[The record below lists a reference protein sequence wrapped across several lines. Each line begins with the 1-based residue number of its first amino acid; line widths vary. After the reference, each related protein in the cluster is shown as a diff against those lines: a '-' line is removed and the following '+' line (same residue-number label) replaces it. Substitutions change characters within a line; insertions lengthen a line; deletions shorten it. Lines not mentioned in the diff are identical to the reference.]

1 MGVRYSFDN
10 FSTKGHGVIEYADP
24 HYYEDGQKPKRRTK
38 SKSKFA
44 TRWPG
49 PAPMKFKT
57 SKSKAESKLLLNQ
70 QAQKIFKKRYPG
82 QKPQKGQ
89 IKEIMRELQAKP
101 QKQNSKKLKTNSIPS
116 PKVKKPNSKQKIDEL
131 ALSVFKRRF
140 PGQKPQPGQLDQIRQ
155 EVINA
160 RNKLGL

>member
-1 MGVRYSFDN
+1 MGVRYSFDD

-57 SKSKAESKLLLNQ
+57 SKSKAESKLLAQ
-70 QAQKIFKKRYPG
+70 AEAQKIFKRRYPG
-82 QKPQKGQ
+82 QKPKKGQ
-89 IKEIMRELQAKP
+89 IKEIMRELQAKS
-101 QKQNSKKLKTNSIPS
+101 QKQKVKKTKTGSITS
-116 PKVKKPNSKQKIDEL
+116 AKVKKPNPNQKIDEL
-131 ALSVFKRRF
+131 ALAVFKRRY
-140 PGQKPQPGQLDQIRQ
+140 PGQQPQAGQIQ
-155 EVINA
+155 EIKQEIINA
-160 RNKLGL
+160 RSKLGV

>member
-1 MGVRYSFDN
+1 MGVRYSFDD

-24 HYYEDGQKPKRRTK
+24 HYYEDGQKPKRRPK

-70 QAQKIFKKRYPG
+70 QAQKIFKQRYPG

-101 QKQNSKKLKTNSIPS
+101 QKQKVKKSKTNNVPN
-116 PKVKKPNSKQKIDEL
+116 PKVKKPNPSQKIDEL
-131 ALSVFKRRF
+131 ALAIFKRRY
-140 PGQKPQPGQLDQIRQ
+140 PGQQPQTGQIQEIKQ

-160 RNKLGL
+160 RNKLGV